1 MACLRRTR
9 DGSSRRCLNSTAEKS
24 GAEATAGVR
33 SLLSLPAAYRWFWK
47 AIGGPG
53 YIKRYVEEYVK
64 PQPGCR
70 ILDIGCGP
78 GTVAPYFHD
87 VEYVGFDSSAE
98 YIESARRQFPRL
110 TFVCAR
116 VSEYRPLR
124 EYFDVALA
132 LGVVHHLDNAEA
144 QQLFQLAHDALRPG
158 GKLVTLD
165 GVFAPRQS
173 PVARYLVRHD
183 RGKFV
188 RDEDGYV
195 QIASRVFAA
204 VKATVRH
211 DLLRIPY
218 THIIMECVRPA

>member
-1 MACLRRTR
+1 MACLRQSRGR
-9 DGSSRRCLNSTAEKS
+9 SSRRCLNSTAEKS

-33 SLLSLPAAYRWFWK
+33 SVLSLPAAYRWFWR

-53 YIKRYVEEYVK
+53 YIRRYVEEYVK
-64 PQPGCR
+64 PWPGCR

-87 VEYVGFDSSAE
+87 VEYVGFDSSPE
-98 YIESARRQFPRL
+98 YIEAARRQFPGL
-110 TFVCAR
+110 KFVCAR
-116 VSEYRPLR
+116 VSEYRPER
-124 EYFDVALA
+124 GYFNVALA
-132 LGVVHHLDNAEA
+132 LGVVHHLDDAEA
-144 QQLFQLAHDALRPG
+144 LQLFQMAHDALGPG

-173 PVARYLVRHD
+173 PIARFLVRHD
-183 RGKFV
+183 RGQFV
-188 RDEDGYV
+188 RNEDGYV
-195 QIASRVFAA
+195 QIASRGFPS

-218 THIIMECVRPA
+218 THIIMECVRSA

>member
-1 MACLRRTR
+1 M
-9 DGSSRRCLNSTAEKS
+9 NSTGEKRDT
-24 GAEATAGVR
+24 EATAGVR
-33 SLLSLPAAYRWFWK
+33 SVLSFPGAYRWFWK
-47 AIGGPG
+47 AIGGPA

-78 GTVAPYFHD
+78 GTVVSYFPD
-87 VEYVGFDSSAE
+87 TEYVGFDSSPQ
-98 YIESARRQFPRL
+98 YIEAARQQFPRA

-116 VSEYRPLR
+116 VSEYQPQRA
-124 EYFDVALA
+124 YFDVALA
-132 LGVVHHLDNAEA
+132 LGVVHHLDDAEA
-144 QQLFQLAHDALRPG
+144 LQLFQMAHDALRQG
-158 GKLVTLD
+158 GRLVTLD

-173 PVARYLVRHD
+173 AAARYLVRHD

-188 RDEDGYV
+188 RSEDGYV
-195 QIASRVFAA
+195 RIASRIFPA

-218 THIIMECVRPA
+218 THIILECVRSA

>member
-1 MACLRRTR
+1 M
-9 DGSSRRCLNSTAEKS
+9 NSTGES
-24 GAEATAGVR
+24 RGTEATSGVR
-33 SLLSLPAAYRWFWK
+33 SILSLPGAYRWFWK

-53 YIKRYVEEYVK
+53 YIRRYVEEYVR
-64 PQPGCR
+64 PRPGCR

-78 GTVAPYFHD
+78 GTVVPYFPG
-87 VEYVGFDSSAE
+87 VEYVGFDSSPE
-98 YIESARRQFPRL
+98 YIESARRQFPCL

-116 VSEYRPLR
+116 VNDYQPQTS
-124 EYFDVALA
+124 YFDVALA
-132 LGVVHHLDNAEA
+132 LGVVHHLDDAEA
-144 QQLFQLAHDALRPG
+144 QQLFQMAHAALRPG

-195 QIASRVFAA
+195 RIASRVFPK
-204 VKATVRH
+204 VQATVRH

-218 THIIMECVRPA
+218 THIIMECGRSA

>member
-1 MACLRRTR
+1 MACLRQTKAE
-9 DGSSRRCLNSTAEKS
+9 SSRRCLNSTAEKH

-33 SLLSLPAAYRWFWK
+33 SVLSLPGAYRWFWK
-47 AIGGPG
+47 AIGGPA

-98 YIESARRQFPRL
+98 YIAAAQRQFPGL

-116 VSEYRPLR
+116 VSEYQPQRGH
-124 EYFDVALA
+124 FDVALA
-132 LGVVHHLDNAEA
+132 LGVVHHLDGAEA
-144 QQLFQLAHDALRPG
+144 QQLFQLAHAALRPG

-188 RDEDGYV
+188 RDENGYV
-195 QIASRVFAA
+195 QIASQVFPT

-218 THIIMECVRPA
+218 THIIMECVRSA